1 MNKELDIL
9 QEKIN
14 NKLIE
19 ITSFAWSIEN
29 YSYAEWCIILRRRI
43 NKLIDNRKRKNIDI
57 KHIKKMS
64 NYIDFICDIEKDTYK
79 KYDMLYEYFNICLES
94 LLELLY

>member
-1 MNKELDIL
+1 
-9 QEKIN
+9 
-14 NKLIE
+14 
-19 ITSFAWSIEN
+19 
-29 YSYAEWCIILRRRI
+29 
-43 NKLIDNRKRKNIDI
+43 
-57 KHIKKMS
+57 MS